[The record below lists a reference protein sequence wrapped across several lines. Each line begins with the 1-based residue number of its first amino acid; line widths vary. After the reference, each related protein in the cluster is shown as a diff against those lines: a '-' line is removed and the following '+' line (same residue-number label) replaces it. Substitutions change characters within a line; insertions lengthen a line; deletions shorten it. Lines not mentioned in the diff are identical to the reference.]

1 MVATAEYFRRYRW
14 AWIASTTPFWN
25 DPARHRQKERMTR
38 RDRYEN
44 FLRGLIEEAIEAGE
58 IRKVDVPMAGRLILS
73 SLNWMHRWY
82 NPNKSLTP
90 EQIADVFFDIL
101 LNGLASGDVA
111 QIPDV
116 KRPGVKAPTPRP
128 KKPR

>member
-1 MVATAEYFRRYRW
+1 
-14 AWIASTTPFWN
+14 
-25 DPARHRQKERMTR
+25 MTR

-58 IRKVDVPMAGRLILS
+58 IREVDVPMAGRLILS

-90 EQIADVFFDIL
+90 EQIADVYFDL
-101 LNGLASGDVA
+101 VFSGLRAGDVS
-111 QIPDV
+111 QQ
-116 KRPGVKAPTPRP
+116 APPPPSPP
-128 KKPR
+128 KPARRKPR